1 MIFYTLLSQHD
12 IRGPNQK
19 YKIYRFLMYK
29 RHSGGKWK
37 RALILYRRVVSRTS
51 FRQVVTL
58 RCDLSNKIEPHRL
71 DESEL
76 KMITEENTIM
86 QNQENEDGQRIIP
99 LPELAKDFALVVST
113 AILLLTITV
122 GILGVWRRRIVQED
136 PMTTEFKALMER
148 GNNLAKKE

>member
-1 MIFYTLLSQHD
+1 
-12 IRGPNQK
+12 
-19 YKIYRFLMYK
+19 
-29 RHSGGKWK
+29 
-37 RALILYRRVVSRTS
+37 
-51 FRQVVTL
+51 
-58 RCDLSNKIEPHRL
+58 
-71 DESEL
+71 
-76 KMITEENTIM
+76 MITEENTIM

-113 AILLLTITV
+113 AMLLLTITV